1 VEGGVSTIKPDVARL
16 RAPAVEH
23 ADSSQAWL
31 RHALEEIVTQIHRLL
46 DLTGCAFQVVDWK
59 ERQIRVAA
67 AWFES
72 DIVRDSFGSVLSRPY
87 EPERAGLTEA
97 SIEQGGPLLLTDFE
111 SWPGAQRMR
120 ARLEERLAPETAQ
133 LVWDWYRTSSF
144 MACPVRTPGGRI
156 LGALMVASSAPHR
169 PLQEQDLHV
178 IEIFA
183 DLAGLALERSE
194 RLADEG
200 ARAEEER
207 ALNLASQEVG
217 RSLELEEVYRAIVSQ
232 AARLTGAPKVMLR
245 RFEPAAAELRTVAS
259 LGFSDRIARSH
270 LPLAEGMIGR
280 VARTGKPYLS
290 READRDSFTRWI
302 VDTEGLA
309 SFAHVPITIGPRLF
323 GVLTVADTR
332 PHAVDRATL
341 RRLRAFVL
349 AAAAAILNA
358 LDHQRERR
366 VAHALTR
373 GYVPGPPP
381 RLPDFDV
388 GLVYEP
394 AGQEAGG
401 GDFFGLWRLESGAL
415 AVLIGDVSG
424 KGRENAGLSA
434 MVRFFVEARTW
445 DCSSP
450 GEVLAQTNALVR
462 PRMATE
468 AFVPV
473 FLAFVEDDRI
483 RWANGGHTP
492 PRLVSVSGEQL
503 ELGNT
508 GLPLGV
514 EQDGRYGVEETSFG
528 LDDLLF
534 AFTDGLSE
542 ARREG
547 ELFGDSRL
555 AALLAEHAH
564 RLEPEALVHLVHR
577 RAEEFA
583 PNVQDDVAILALRR
597 RCPGGQIEIRREDPD
612 SPAARELFARYM
624 ELVRSRL
631 GQDFEPTEAIFA
643 SEEVFAG
650 PGAAW
655 LVLYEGGR
663 PVGCGGLRM
672 LDEGT
677 AEIKRMFVLATARG
691 RGHGRVLV
699 EELER
704 IARENGARRV
714 RLLSTEVLAEARA
727 LYQSAGYRVISPYR
741 EDGRQDYWL
750 EKYLVAD
757 ED

>member
-1 VEGGVSTIKPDVARL
+1 VEGASAIKPDVVVREE
-16 RAPAVEH
+16 RAIEH
-23 ADSSQAWL
+23 ADSSEEWL

-59 ERQIRVAA
+59 RRHISAAA

-72 DIVRDSFGSVLSRPY
+72 DAVRDAFGTVLSRPY

-97 SIEQGGPLLLTDFE
+97 SIEQGGPLLLTNFE
-111 SWPGAQRMR
+111 DWPGAERMR
-120 ARLEERLAPETAQ
+120 TRLEDRLAPETAQ
-133 LVWDWYRTSSF
+133 LVWSWYRRSSF
-144 MACPVRTPGGRI
+144 MACPVRTPGGRT
-156 LGALMVASSAPHR
+156 LGALMVSSSAPHR
-169 PLQEQDLHV
+169 PLAEQDLRV
-178 IEIFA
+178 IEVFA

-207 ALNLASQEVG
+207 ALNRASQEVG
-217 RSLELEEVYRAIVSQ
+217 RSLELEEVYRAIASQ

-259 LGFSDRIARSH
+259 VGFSDRVARSH
-270 LPLAEGMIGR
+270 IRIGDGMIGR

-290 READRDSFTRWI
+290 READQDRFARWI
-302 VDTEGLA
+302 IDAEEIA

-323 GVLTVADTR
+323 GVLTVADSR
-332 PHAVDRATL
+332 PHAFDRATL
-341 RRLRAFVL
+341 RRLRSFVI

-394 AGQEAGG
+394 AAQEAGG
-401 GDFFGLWRLESGAL
+401 GDFFGLWRLASGAL
-415 AVLIGDVSG
+415 AVLLGDVSG
-424 KGRENAGLSA
+424 KGRETAGLSA

-445 DCSSP
+445 DCDSP
-450 GEVLAQTNALVR
+450 GEVLGQTNALVR
-462 PRMATE
+462 PRLAPET
-468 AFVPV
+468 FVPV
-473 FLAFVEDDRI
+473 FLAFIEGDRL

-492 PRLVSVSGEQL
+492 PRVLSVSGEDR

-514 EQDGRYGVEETSFG
+514 EEEGAYGEQQAPFG
-528 LDDLLF
+528 SDDLLF

-547 ELFGDSRL
+547 ELFGDVRL
-555 AALLAEHAH
+555 DELLAEHAH
-564 RLEPEALVHLVHR
+564 RLEPEALVHLIHR

-583 PNVQDDVAILALRR
+583 PHVQDDVAILALRR
-597 RCPGGQIEIRREDPD
+597 RCPGGQVEIRHEDPN
-612 SPAARELFARYM
+612 SAAARELFARYM

-643 SEEVFAG
+643 SEEVFSG

-655 LVLYEGGR
+655 LVVYEGGR

-672 LDEGT
+672 LEHGV

-691 RGHGRVLV
+691 RGHGRRLL
-699 EELER
+699 EELEG
-704 IARENGARRV
+704 IARENGAHHV
-714 RLLSTEVLAEARA
+714 RLLSTEVLAEARS
-727 LYQSAGYRVISPYR
+727 LYLSAGYRVISTYR
-741 EDGRQDYWL
+741 ADGRQDYWL
-750 EKYLVAD
+750 ERYLA
-757 ED
+757 